1 MKKKVYVFTLVI
13 VVLALLSSMVIAG
26 DSQPAS
32 KAAANVVN
40 YNILEYVDAPA
51 DWTTILST
59 SLKTAQQKELL
70 IDVSLE
76 CGLYTYTK
84 VKSKEMTVDTSN
96 AMASI
101 LVQVLVDGQ
110 PIYPS
115 QVHFAKRT
123 QELSAKLQ
131 GQLALVDADGDG
143 VVDFNELTVIDY
155 EEISLLLETLS
166 ANSFNFVCMNLES
179 GVHTIEV
186 QAKISMDTLAQMGTA
201 EAKAMIGRGTVVVEE
216 VRMIQ
221 EDSGVIIEI
230 VE

>member
-1 MKKKVYVFTLVI
+1 MRKKAYIFILI
-13 VVLALLSSMVIAG
+13 VVVMALLSSMVFAG

-40 YNILEYVDAPA
+40 YNILEYVDEPA
-51 DWTTILST
+51 EWTTILST
-59 SLKTAQQKELL
+59 SLKTAQQKDLL

-76 CGLYTYTK
+76 CGLYTFTK
-84 VKSKEMTVDTSN
+84 VKSKDMTVDTAN

-101 LVQVLVDGQ
+101 MVQVLVDGV
-110 PIYPS
+110 PVYPS

-123 QELSAKLQ
+123 QELTAKLQ
-131 GQLALVDADGDG
+131 GQLALVDSDGDG
-143 VVDFNELTVIDY
+143 IVDFNELVVVDY

-166 ANSFNFVCMNLES
+166 ANSFNFVCMNLDS

-186 QAKISMDTLAQMGTA
+186 QAKIEMDTLAQMGEA

-221 EDSGVIIEI
+221 DDSGVILEI
-230 VE
+230 TE

>member
-1 MKKKVYVFTLVI
+1 MKRKAYVFILVI
-13 VVLALLSSMVIAG
+13 VVLALLSSMVFAG

-40 YNILEYVDAPA
+40 YNILEYDDAPVA
-51 DWTTILST
+51 WTTILST
-59 SLKTAQQKELL
+59 SLKTAQQKDLL

-76 CGLYTYTK
+76 CGLYTFTK
-84 VKSKEMTVDTSN
+84 VKSKDMTEDTSN

-101 LVQVLVDGQ
+101 MVQVLVDGV

-123 QELSAKLQ
+123 QELSATLQ
-131 GQLALVDADGDG
+131 GQLALVDSDDDG
-143 VVDFNELTVIDY
+143 VVDFNELLVVEY

-166 ANSFNFVCMNLES
+166 ANSFNFVCMNLDS

-186 QAKISMDTLAQMGTA
+186 QAKIDMTTLAVMGTA

-216 VRMIQ
+216 VRMIK
-221 EDSGVIIEI
+221 EDDGVILEI
-230 VE
+230 VD

>member
-1 MKKKVYVFTLVI
+1 M
-13 VVLALLSSMVIAG
+13 ALLSSMVFAG

-40 YNILEYVDAPA
+40 YNILEYEDAPA
-51 DWTTILST
+51 EWTTILST
-59 SLKTAQQKELL
+59 SLKTAQQKDLL

-76 CGLYTYTK
+76 CGLYTFTK
-84 VKSKEMTVDTSN
+84 VKSKDMTVDTAN

-101 LVQVLVDGQ
+101 MVQVLVDGV

-131 GQLALVDADGDG
+131 GQLALVDSDGDG
-143 VVDFNELTVIDY
+143 IVDFNELVVIDY
-155 EEISLLLETLS
+155 EEISLLLETLN
-166 ANSFNFVCMNLES
+166 ANSFNFVCMNLDS

-186 QAKISMDTLAQMGTA
+186 QAKIEMDTLAQMGEA

-216 VRMIQ
+216 VRMIKD
-221 EDSGVIIEI
+221 DSGVILEI
-230 VE
+230 TD